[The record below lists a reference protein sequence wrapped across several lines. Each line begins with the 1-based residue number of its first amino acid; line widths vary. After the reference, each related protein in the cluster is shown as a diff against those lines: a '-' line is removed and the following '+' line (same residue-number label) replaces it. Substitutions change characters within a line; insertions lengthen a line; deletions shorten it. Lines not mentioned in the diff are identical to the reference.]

1 MNNQI
6 HKTLP
11 GMPIVF
17 LAAAVAMFSVAARAQ
32 TVIDEWATA
41 KAPPPPQLKE
51 VRIDPK
57 KTALLIIDY
66 NKKSCTLA
74 GRPRCADA
82 LPKVQKFLT
91 EARAKGMLVIHI
103 YNIIM
108 TPADLAVAPAP
119 GERVMQASLN
129 KFYGNDL
136 EKSLKDKGI
145 DTVLITGTSANG
157 AVLFTVAGAAM
168 TGFKVIVP
176 VDGMPADG
184 VYQEQFVVWELANA
198 PTVSGAST
206 LTKWDMIKF

>member
-1 MNNQI
+1 MNNNRTFRCMAVGI
-6 HKTLP
+6 
-11 GMPIVF
+11 
-17 LAAAVAMFSVAARAQ
+17 LAATIAMSSVVARAQ
-32 TVIDEWATA
+32 TVIDEWAAA

-51 VRIDPK
+51 VTIDPT

-66 NKKSCTLA
+66 NKKLCTPA
-74 GRPRCADA
+74 DRPRCAA
-82 LPKVQKFLT
+82 VLPKIEKFLA
-91 EARAKGMLVIHI
+91 EARSKGMLVIHI

-108 TPADLAVAPAP
+108 TPADLAVTPAP

-129 KFYGNDL
+129 KFHGTDL

-145 DTVLITGTSANG
+145 TTVVITGTSANG

-168 TGFKVIVP
+168 LGLKVIAP